1 MKLAICDDEVLQQDI
16 LTTALRAYRTPA
28 GDLIQYDIYH
38 NGLDLL
44 DSLHT
49 QQYDAIFLDILM
61 PGFTGMETAKEI
73 RTFDQNVAIVFLT
86 SSPEF
91 AVESYRIHALDYLL
105 KPIEQSVLFEVLDK
119 IFSMNESAA
128 AHSILVKT
136 TKSIYVLALS
146 QIEFLE
152 VHNHTLQFHLIDGT
166 TKSITGRLADYEDI
180 LLSHPEF
187 VKVHRS
193 YIINMD
199 LMKVMNQKNF
209 TTLSGL
215 EVPISRNLIQSIQKQ
230 YIEHLHTIV
239 RR

>member
-16 LTTALRAYRTPA
+16 LTAALSAYRTPA

-91 AVESYRIHALDYLL
+91 AVE
-105 KPIEQSVLFEVLDK
+105 
-119 IFSMNESAA
+119 
-128 AHSILVKT
+128 
-136 TKSIYVLALS
+136 
-146 QIEFLE
+146 
-152 VHNHTLQFHLIDGT
+152 
-166 TKSITGRLADYEDI
+166 
-180 LLSHPEF
+180 
-187 VKVHRS
+187 
-193 YIINMD
+193 
-199 LMKVMNQKNF
+199 
-209 TTLSGL
+209 
-215 EVPISRNLIQSIQKQ
+215 KQ
-230 YIEHLHTIV
+230 
-239 RR
+239 